1 MSNLEEK
8 NVTQIANT
16 LTSAAHDRIKCIIRS
31 KTILVACRIEQN
43 TFSKALELPNGII
56 TTIKLL
62 HCSLTTD
69 FFEVT
74 DFIKT

>member
-16 LTSAAHDRIKCIIRS
+16 LTSAAHDRIKWIIRS

-43 TFSKALELPNGII
+43 TFLKALELPNGI
-56 TTIKLL
+56 
-62 HCSLTTD
+62 
-69 FFEVT
+69 
-74 DFIKT
+74 